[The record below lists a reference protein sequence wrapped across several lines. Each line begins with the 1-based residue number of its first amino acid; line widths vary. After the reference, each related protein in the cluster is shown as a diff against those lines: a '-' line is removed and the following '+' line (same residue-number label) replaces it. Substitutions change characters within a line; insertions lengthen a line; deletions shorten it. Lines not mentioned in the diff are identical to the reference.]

1 MATAIIM
8 PKFEM
13 AQESGTIARWLK
25 GVGER
30 VGKGEPVLEVE
41 TDKITMEV
49 ESPAEGILTQILAE
63 AGAVVPI
70 GQPIA
75 YVARPDEVTDRPA
88 SPASPA
94 SSASVRP
101 KATPIAEKMAAE
113 HGIELSQIQGT
124 GRDGQITRQDV
135 EAFLQRASAPAA
147 SAPATSAP
155 AADRSAVLPQPAAS
169 VPAAA
174 PAAAP
179 AAVPA
184 ARRLARELGVNL
196 AEVQG
201 SGPSGRIQSSDV
213 ERVAAMARETVMP
226 AAQHQPARVK
236 AAPVEATPPLAPSTA
251 PAVWRTVPLTGIRR
265 TIAQRMSHSMREA
278 PQFNVSVDVNMRRA
292 MAVVEDWRSTSGE
305 GQPKVT
311 LTALLVKVCAWAL
324 ARHPALNAG
333 YENEAIVEWRD
344 INIGVAVAMN
354 EGLIVPVIRAAD
366 RLSLLEIA
374 ARLNELAGRARSG
387 QLQLADV
394 QGGTFTLSNLGMF
407 AVDRFTAIVNPPQ
420 AAILAVGRAARRVIV
435 DAHGK
440 PRVAPMATLTVSA
453 DHRVVDGAQVGQFLG
468 DLQTGLERPGMLL

>member
-49 ESPAEGILTQILAE
+49 ESPAEGVLTQILAE

-75 YVARPDEVTDRPA
+75 YVARPDEVTDRA
-88 SPASPA
+88 ASLTSPASP
-94 SSASVRP
+94 ASVRP

-147 SAPATSAP
+147 SAPAASAP
-155 AADRSAVLPQPAAS
+155 AAA
-169 VPAAA
+169 
-174 PAAAP
+174 
-179 AAVPA
+179 PA

-213 ERVAAMARETVMP
+213 ERVAAMARETGMP
-226 AAQHQPARVK
+226 AARV
-236 AAPVEATPPLAPSTA
+236 ETTPPLAPSTA
-251 PAVWRTVPLTGIRR
+251 PAVRRTVPLTGIRR

-292 MAVVEDWRSTSGE
+292 MAVVEDWRSASGE
-305 GQPKVT
+305 GRPKVT

-324 ARHPALNAG
+324 TRHPALNAG

-354 EGLIVPVIRAAD
+354 EGLIVPVIHAAD

-440 PRVAPMATLTVSA
+440 PRVAPMATLTMSA